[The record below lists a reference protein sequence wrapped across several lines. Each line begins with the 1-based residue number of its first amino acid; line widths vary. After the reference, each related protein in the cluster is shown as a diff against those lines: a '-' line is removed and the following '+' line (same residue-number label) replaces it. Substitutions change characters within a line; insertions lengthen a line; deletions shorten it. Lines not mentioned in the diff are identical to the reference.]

1 MNLQTSYLGLSL
13 KNPLMPGASP
23 LVDDLDQVRRLEDA
37 GAAAIV
43 MHSLFEEQFRLEVQA
58 YVSHVES
65 HQNAFS
71 EAGSFLTEPED
82 FTLTPDLYLEQIRRI
97 KAAVEVPVI
106 ASLNGTT
113 PGGWTAHARL
123 MQEAGA
129 DALELNYY
137 DLSCDPGRTGRHVED
152 EALKILR
159 TVRRSVSIPVAL
171 KVSPF
176 FSALPNFARKA
187 AAEGAAGLVLFNRF
201 YQPDLDIENLEV
213 LPTLHLSHP
222 SELRLRLRWLAILH
236 GSVDLSLA
244 ATGGVHTVEDAIKAL
259 MAGADVVQMV
269 AVLLK
274 QGPEKLGLILH
285 ELDRWLEEH
294 EYESLDQLRGSL
306 SLKHCPDPAAF
317 ERANY
322 LRILQGWKV

>member
-1 MNLQTSYLGLSL
+1 MNLQTSYLGLTL

-23 LVDDLDQVRRLEDA
+23 MVDDLDQVRRLEDA

-43 MHSLFEEQFRLEVQA
+43 MHSLFEEQVHLEQRA
-58 YVSHVES
+58 YASHVES
-65 HQNAFS
+65 YENSFS
-71 EAGSFLTEPED
+71 EAGSFLNEPDD
-82 FTLTPDLYLEQIRRI
+82 FTLTPELYLEQIRRI

-113 PGGWTAHARL
+113 AGGWTAYAHL
-123 MQEAGA
+123 MEEAGA
-129 DALELNYY
+129 DAIELNYY
-137 DLSCDPGRTGRHVED
+137 DLSCDPARSGRNVED
-152 EALKILR
+152 DALKILR
-159 TVRRSVSIPVAL
+159 TVRRSVAIPVAFKL
-171 KVSPF
+171 SPF

-201 YQPDLDIENLEV
+201 YQPDLDIEDLDA

-222 SELRLRLRWLAILH
+222 TELRLRLRWLAILH
-236 GSVDLSLA
+236 GAVDLSLA
-244 ATGGVHTVEDAIKAL
+244 ATGGVHTAQDAIKAL

-274 QGPEKLGLILH
+274 QGPEKLGVILQD
-285 ELDRWLEEH
+285 LRRWLEEH
-294 EYESLDQLRGSL
+294 EYESLEQLRGSL